1 MMPVIFIHFG
11 ALPVHLLNA
20 LKQAVEFNDQVI
32 LLTDADNEIDGVNTY
47 QINSYLDGVAEFE
60 SAYVHMSTNDNKF
73 EQICIKRWLILN
85 NFLKQNA
92 VSVCYYSDSDVM
104 IYDNLTTVYENYKEY
119 DACYTFPEYQG
130 NYRWT
135 ASACCSF
142 WKSTALEK
150 FAKFIN
156 DTYSKEQIAV
166 LEEKWNYHQKN
177 NIPGGVCDMTLL
189 YLFSKQI
196 KFFCLSFER
205 NSLCFDQNFIDSEN
219 YYKNEFEMERLQHS
233 DKMVKKI
240 SWENGLPHAYNLIL
254 KKKIRFIA
262 LTEYARYI
270 NQKKSFT
277 EKILITARRIKGGL
291 KRRASKLLKPKET
304 PSGWFGDYKTWEEA
318 EKECSG
324 YDSKLILQTVKGAV
338 LKVKNGEA
346 AYERDSVLFDSIQ
359 YSDGLIKVFK
369 NCIKEAKLHVT
380 DFGGSLGSSYFQHK
394 SLFEKL
400 ADFKWSV
407 VEQKHFVDCGKSEI
421 TTGNLNFYYTVDE
434 ALKNQTAHVLFLSSV
449 VQYFKEP
456 YELINELLKYNFS
469 YIIVDRTAFVIDS
482 RERITKQV
490 VPESIYKASYPA
502 WFFNEEKFISA
513 FTTKY
518 ELIED
523 FKSAFDPEGEL
534 HDGAKVYRKGFY
546 FKLKKEHA

>member
-1 MMPVIFIHFG
+1 MIPIIFIHFG
-11 ALPVHLLNA
+11 VPPLHLINA
-20 LKQAVEFNDQVI
+20 LNQALIYNKKVFLIGD
-32 LLTDADNEIDGVNTY
+32 TDFKLNGVQTFPVT
-47 QINSYLDGVAEFE
+47 SYLDGVAEFE
-60 SAYVHMSTNDNKF
+60 TAYVHMSTNEAGF
-73 EQICIKRWLILN
+73 EKICIKRWLILN
-85 NFLKQNA
+85 NFLKQNTF
-92 VSVCYYSDSDVM
+92 SVCYYSDSDVM
-104 IYDNLTTVYENYKEY
+104 IYDNLTKVYENYKEY
-119 DACYTFPEYQG
+119 DASYTFPEYQE
-130 NYRWT
+130 NFRWT

-142 WKSTALEK
+142 WKDTALNK
-150 FAKFIN
+150 FAKFIK
-156 DTYSKEQIAV
+156 DIYSKEKITV
-166 LEEKWNYHQKN
+166 LEEKWNYHKKN
-177 NIPGGVCDMTLL
+177 NIAGGVCDMTLL
-189 YLFSKQI
+189 YLFAKQI
-196 KFFCLSFER
+196 KFFSLSLDR
-205 NSLCFDQNFIDSEN
+205 NNLCFDQNFIDSEN
-219 YYKNEFEMERLQHS
+219 YYKNEFEMERLTDL

-254 KKKIRFIA
+254 KNKIRFIA

-270 NQKKSFT
+270 NQKRSFT
-277 EKILITARRIKGGL
+277 EKILIIARRIKGGL
-291 KRRASKLLKPKET
+291 KRRASKILKPKET

-324 YDSKLILQTVKGAV
+324 YDSKLILQTVKSAV
-338 LKVKNGEA
+338 IKVKNGEA

-359 YSDGLIKVFK
+359 YSNGLLKAFK
-369 NCIKEAKLHVT
+369 NCIKEDKLHVT

-394 SLFEKL
+394 SLFETL
-400 ADFKWSV
+400 AEFKWSV

-449 VQYFKEP
+449 VQYFKQP
-456 YELINELLKYNFS
+456 YELISELQKYNFD
-469 YIIVDRTAFVIDS
+469 YIIVDRTAFVLDS

-513 FTTKY
+513 FTDKY

-534 HDGAKVYRKGFY
+534 QDGAKVYRKGFY
-546 FKLKKEHA
+546 FKLKNKHA